1 MVVEVMGRTA
11 GRVALYAGVAGAGE
25 VILIPGISYDLRRV
39 ADRIAERE
47 RLGARSSIVVVAEW
61 AAPKYGS
68 ASVVTPRCEGRLATL
83 GGVGDQAAS
92 KL

>member
-1 MVVEVMGRTA
+1 
-11 GRVALYAGVAGAGE
+11 
-25 VILIPGISYDLRRV
+25 
-39 ADRIAERE
+39 
-47 RLGARSSIVVVAEW
+47 VVAEW